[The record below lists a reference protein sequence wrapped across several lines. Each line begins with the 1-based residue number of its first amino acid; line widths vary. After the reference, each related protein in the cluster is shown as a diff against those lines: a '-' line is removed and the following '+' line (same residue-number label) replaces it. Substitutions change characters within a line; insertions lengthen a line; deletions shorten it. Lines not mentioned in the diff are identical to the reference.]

1 MKLRINCDCEH
12 SESEFEDLKGIDTI
26 ETVEL
31 LEEKIGGMIILNR
44 YPGDK
49 FSMLQQRIT
58 DITADCWGFKDNEGN
73 LLHKYPVKFKCDVDD
88 EIVYTLPLNRF
99 MFSLAFIKP
108 IVKWIEYV
116 NINDFLVIEA
126 LTDNRRKVII
136 NNIRETLASY
146 GYSRE
151 DMLEVFADVSLEI
164 KLYTKI
170 FGQAVMPVFTAENLM
185 LDHYREC
192 EAFRELNNTSYPQSM
207 QTAEI
212 VARNKEKY
220 NELEKLMMSRN
231 NPYFQCNKYIRILKP
246 KQMEELYIH
255 LCQSPDGVDIIPYV
269 VNSNGFAGGY
279 RNKQSVYIAA
289 IAARVPDLMNKE
301 YMGQAGYFN
310 HNLMMLTYGTISPT
324 VQDCGSVNPIHIK
337 LTERNF
343 KQFIGRYY
351 YKSWNAAVGSPEH
364 VLKETDTDLIGTSL
378 WFRSPCTCN
387 LKQDVCHVCYGTK
400 HLKVGHLK
408 GGFIYTT
415 EICTSRVS
423 QNVLSAKH
431 LLKTDAEVI
440 SLEGE
445 GKDYFNFENSELF
458 VSEDKRFDIFIKDN
472 YTENI
477 SEYLD
482 IYVTKKMLPVRISNY
497 ASLHLN
503 DEFLDVS
510 KMYEVDD
517 SRYYKISSSTV
528 LNSGKALCD
537 VIPIN
542 IMMTA
547 NYMAIM
553 QLFENRMS
561 SYEKIEDVVNDLN
574 ELFIGTIP
582 LSSVHGEIMISKHIR
597 SRENRMLRPDWRRPN
612 PPYQFLNLKLALQNS
627 ESVATGLASEH
638 TKAQL
643 MQSIAE
649 TRENI
654 KTVGPRSFIDYMLGE
669 EML

>member
-1 MKLRINCDCEH
+1 MRLRLNCDCEH
-12 SESEFEDLKGIDTI
+12 NESEFEDLKYLDTI
-26 ETVEL
+26 EDVET
-31 LEEKIGGMIILNR
+31 LEEKIGGTIILNR

-58 DITADCWGFKDNEGN
+58 DIAVMCWGFRDQKGRY
-73 LLHKYPVKFKCDVDD
+73 LHKHPVQFKCDVDD
-88 EIVYTLPLNRF
+88 EVVYTLPLNRF
-99 MFSLAFIKP
+99 MFSLAFLRP
-108 IVKWIEYV
+108 IIKWIEFV
-116 NINDFLVIEA
+116 DINDFLVIEA
-126 LTDNRRKVII
+126 LTDKRRKEIV
-136 NNIRETLASY
+136 NNITETLASY
-146 GYSRE
+146 GYSQKE
-151 DMLEVFADVSLEI
+151 MLNTMADVSLDI

-170 FGQAVMPVFTAENLM
+170 FGEAVMPVFTAENLM

-192 EAFRELNNTSYPQSM
+192 KEFRDLNNTTYPQSM

-212 VARNKEKY
+212 VAKNKEKY
-220 NELEKLMMSRN
+220 QELEKIMTERN
-231 NPYFQCNKYIRILKP
+231 NPFFKCNKYIKVLKP

-255 LCQSPDGVDIIPYV
+255 LCQSPDGQEIVPYT
-269 VNSNGFAGGY
+269 VNGNGFSGGY
-279 RNKQSVYIAA
+279 KTKQGVYIAA
-289 IAARVPDLMNKE
+289 IAARVPDLMNKD
-301 YMGQAGYFN
+301 YMGKAGYFN
-310 HNLMMLTYGTISPT
+310 HNLMMLTYGTLSPT
-324 VQDCGSVNPIHIK
+324 VWDCGSVNPIHIK
-337 LTERNF
+337 LTEKNF
-343 KQFIGRYY
+343 KQFEGRFYY
-351 YKSWNAAVGSPEH
+351 TSKNMGKERILKS
-364 VLKETDTDLIGTSL
+364 TDTHLIGQSL

-387 LKQDVCHVCYGTK
+387 LKQDVCHLCYGTK

-423 QNVLSAKH
+423 QNILSAKH
-431 LLKTDAEVI
+431 LLKTDAEMI
-440 SLEGE
+440 NIEGE
-445 GKDYFNFENSELF
+445 GKDYFNLENSELF
-458 VSEDKRFDIFIKDN
+458 VADEEKRFDIFIKDN

-482 IYVTKKMLPVRISNY
+482 LYVTKKMLHVRISNY
-497 ASLHLN
+497 ASLHL
-503 DEFLDVS
+503 DDSFLDVS
-510 KMYEVDD
+510 KMYEDD
-517 SRYYKISSSTV
+517 DARYYKISSSAV
-528 LNSGKALCD
+528 VNSGKPLCD

-547 NYMAIM
+547 NYMAIL

-561 SYEKIEDVVNDLN
+561 SYDKIEDVVNDLN
-574 ELFIGTIP
+574 DLFVGTIP
-582 LSSVHGEIMISKHIR
+582 LPSVHGEIMISNHIR
-597 SRENRMLRPDWRRPN
+597 ARENRMLRPDWRKPN
-612 PPYQFLNLKLALQNS
+612 PPYQMLNLKLALQNS

>member
-1 MKLRINCDCEH
+1 MRLNCDCEH
-12 SESEFEDLKGIDTI
+12 NESEFEDLKCMDTI
-26 ETVEL
+26 ESVEL
-31 LEEKIGGMIILNR
+31 LEKCIDGPIILDR
-44 YPGDK
+44 YQGDK
-49 FSMLQQRIT
+49 FSMLQRRIT
-58 DITADCWGFKDNEGN
+58 DICVMCWGFKDANGKP
-73 LLHKYPVKFKCDVDD
+73 LQKHPVRFRCDVDD
-88 EIVYTLPLNRF
+88 EITYELPLNRF
-99 MFSLAFIKP
+99 MFSMAFIKP
-108 IVKWIEYV
+108 IIKWIEFV
-116 NINDFLVIEA
+116 DINDFLVIEA
-126 LTDNRRKVII
+126 LTDKRRKQIV
-136 NNIRETLASY
+136 NSIRETLASY

-151 DMLEVFADVSLEI
+151 EMLEEIADVSQDI
-164 KLYTKI
+164 KHYTKI
-170 FGQAVMPVFTAENLM
+170 FGQAVMPLFTAENLM

-192 EAFRELNNTSYPQSM
+192 EEFRELNNTSYPQSM

-220 NELEKLMMSRN
+220 FELEKIMMGRN
-231 NPYFQCNKYIRILKP
+231 NPIFRCNKYIKILKP

-289 IAARVPDLMNKE
+289 IAARVPDLMNKD

-310 HNLMMLTYGTISPT
+310 HNMMMLTYGTISPT
-324 VQDCGSVNPIHIK
+324 VHDCGSVNPINIT
-337 LTERNF
+337 LTEKNF

-351 YKSWNAAVGSPEH
+351 YKTRNMGIEH
-364 VLKETDTDLIGTSL
+364 VLKSGDTHLIGESL

-387 LKQDVCHVCYGTK
+387 LKQDVCHMCYGTE

-415 EICTSRVS
+415 QISTSRIS
-423 QNVLSAKH
+423 QNILSAKH

-440 SLEGE
+440 SVEGE
-445 GKDYFNFENSELF
+445 GKDYFNLENSELF

-497 ASLHLN
+497 ASIHLN

-517 SRYYKISSSTV
+517 SRYYKISSTAVS
-528 LNSGKALCD
+528 NSGKALCD

-553 QLFENRMS
+553 QMFENKMS
-561 SYEKIEDVVNDLN
+561 SYEKIEDAVNDLN
-574 ELFIGTIP
+574 DLFVGTIP
-582 LSSVHGEIMISKHIR
+582 LPSVHGEIMISKHIR
-597 SRENRMLRPDWRRPN
+597 SRENRMLRPDWRKRDPL
-612 PPYQFLNLKLALQNS
+612 YQFLNLKLALQNS

-649 TRENI
+649 VRENI